1 MNKFVANTFS
11 VILSFM
17 HVAVIILLS
26 VDLVTESAQAD
37 NFDSYNNRT
46 QMQCIAE
53 NGIIQFSVEGEV
65 VTIAGGNDLP
75 MSGKVD
81 GNVIK
86 KNSDKEQYI
95 INLGFVEYFFD
106 FENQTAVANIMGMKY
121 DLQCF

>member
-17 HVAVIILLS
+17 HVAVIIVLS
-26 VDLVTESAQAD
+26 VDLVPESAQAE
-37 NFDSYNNRT
+37 NFDSYNNRN

-65 VTIAGGNDLP
+65 VTIGGGNDLP
-75 MSGKVD
+75 TSGKVD
-81 GNVIK
+81 GNIIK
-86 KNSDKEQYI
+86 KNSDREQYI
-95 INLGFVEYFFD
+95 VNLGFVEYFID
-106 FENQTAVANIMGMKY
+106 FEKQSAVANIMGMKY